1 MREVLKAREC
11 SNDEVE
17 LQSLSR
23 EEGRDKEV
31 GDVEVEWSPFKN
43 MLVKE
48 GLNYIIGKQETSRY
62 THIIPLVYS
71 CFLFQDTFF
80 LWPQDRTHN
89 FIWNI
94 QWRRRRATT

>member
-11 SNDEVE
+11 SNDVVE

-23 EEGRDKEV
+23 EKGRDKVV

-48 GLNYIIGKQETSRY
+48 GLSYIIVKQETSRY
-62 THIIPLVYS
+62 THISTLDI
-71 CFLFQDTFF
+71 
-80 LWPQDRTHN
+80 H
-89 FIWNI
+89 
-94 QWRRRRATT
+94 

>member
-1 MREVLKAREC
+1 MRVLKTREF

-17 LQSLSR
+17 LQESLNR

-48 GLNYIIGKQETSRY
+48 GLSYIIVKQETSRY
-62 THIIPLVYS
+62 THISTLDI
-71 CFLFQDTFF
+71 
-80 LWPQDRTHN
+80 H
-89 FIWNI
+89 
-94 QWRRRRATT
+94 